1 MGSSSHLKRLAMP
14 RSWPL
19 PRKTT
24 IWVTRPS
31 PCVHSL
37 ERCLTVKLIVRD
49 VLGRAQSAREVRFI
63 VHNEL
68 IKVDGRVCK
77 DTRRGVGLMD
87 VLSLGDEH
95 FRCMLDANG
104 RLRYVK
110 ISAEEASWKLVRV
123 EGKTTLKGGKTQLN
137 FHDGRNMIVD
147 DPKEFNTGDSIKLSL
162 PDQEVLEHIK
172 FEDGVRCY
180 LIGGTHVGE
189 MASMKERIVK
199 RSSMPNEVAFDE
211 FGTTEVNVF
220 AVGDAN
226 IPAMEVKA

>member
-31 PCVHSL
+31 PGGHSL
-37 ERCLTVKLIVRD
+37 ERCMPVNLIVRD

-137 FHDGRNMIVD
+137 FHDGRNMLVD

-226 IPAMEVKA
+226 IPAMEVKV

>member
-31 PCVHSL
+31 PGAHSL
-37 ERCLTVKLIVRD
+37 DRCMPLNLIVRD
-49 VLGRAQSAREVRFI
+49 VLGRAQTSREVRFI

-68 IKVDGRVCK
+68 VKVDGRICK

-95 FRCMLDANG
+95 FRCMLDLNG
-104 RLRYVK
+104 RLRYAQISSDEAAWK
-110 ISAEEASWKLVRV
+110 IARI
-123 EGKTTLKGGKTQLN
+123 EGKSTIKGGKTQLN
-137 FHDGRNMIVD
+137 LHDGRNLIVD
-147 DPKEFNTGDSIKLSL
+147 DSNLYNTGDSLKIAL
-162 PDQEVLEHIK
+162 PEQTIIEHIK
-172 FEDGVRCY
+172 FTEGVRCY
-180 LIGGTHVGE
+180 LVGGTHVGE
-189 MASMKERIVK
+189 VASMKERIVK
-199 RSSMPNEVAFDE
+199 RSTMPNEVSFED

-220 AVGDAN
+220 AVGDSN
-226 IPAMEVKA
+226 MPITEVKA

>member
-1 MGSSSHLKRLAMP
+1 MP
-14 RSWPL
+14 
-19 PRKTT
+19 
-24 IWVTRPS
+24 IN
-31 PCVHSL
+31 
-37 ERCLTVKLIVRD
+37 LIVRD

-137 FHDGRNMIVD
+137 FHDGRNMLVD

-220 AVGDAN
+220 AVGEAS
-226 IPAMEVKA
+226 IPVMEVKA

>member
-1 MGSSSHLKRLAMP
+1 MP
-14 RSWPL
+14 
-19 PRKTT
+19 
-24 IWVTRPS
+24 VN
-31 PCVHSL
+31 
-37 ERCLTVKLIVRD
+37 LIVRD

-110 ISAEEASWKLVRV
+110 ISSEEASWKLVRV

-137 FHDGRNMIVD
+137 FHDGRNMLVD

-162 PDQEVLEHIK
+162 PDQEVLDHIK

-189 MASMKERIVK
+189 TASMKERIVK

-220 AVGDAN
+220 AVGDAS

>member
-31 PCVHSL
+31 PGGHSL
-37 ERCLTVKLIVRD
+37 ERCMPVNLIVRD

-95 FRCMLDANG
+95 FRCMLCLLYTSDA
-104 RLRYVK
+104 
-110 ISAEEASWKLVRV
+110 A
-123 EGKTTLKGGKTQLN
+123 
-137 FHDGRNMIVD
+137 
-147 DPKEFNTGDSIKLSL
+147 
-162 PDQEVLEHIK
+162 
-172 FEDGVRCY
+172 
-180 LIGGTHVGE
+180 
-189 MASMKERIVK
+189 
-199 RSSMPNEVAFDE
+199 DE
-211 FGTTEVNVF
+211 
-220 AVGDAN
+220 
-226 IPAMEVKA
+226 

>member
-1 MGSSSHLKRLAMP
+1 MP
-14 RSWPL
+14 
-19 PRKTT
+19 
-24 IWVTRPS
+24 VN
-31 PCVHSL
+31 
-37 ERCLTVKLIVRD
+37 LIVRV

-137 FHDGRNMIVD
+137 FHDGRNMLVD

-226 IPAMEVKA
+226 IPTMEVKA

>member
-31 PCVHSL
+31 PGGHSL
-37 ERCLTVKLIVRD
+37 ERCMPVNLVIRD

-68 IKVDGRVCK
+68 VKVDGRVCK

-95 FRCMLDANG
+95 
-104 RLRYVK
+104 
-110 ISAEEASWKLVRV
+110 LVM
-123 EGKTTLKGGKTQLN
+123 
-137 FHDGRNMIVD
+137 F
-147 DPKEFNTGDSIKLSL
+147 PA
-162 PDQEVLEHIK
+162 
-172 FEDGVRCY
+172 
-180 LIGGTHVGE
+180 LIGGSTSSTPSPQVGE
-189 MASMKERIVK
+189 E
-199 RSSMPNEVAFDE
+199 E
-211 FGTTEVNVF
+211 
-220 AVGDAN
+220 
-226 IPAMEVKA
+226 

>member
-31 PCVHSL
+31 PGGHSP
-37 ERCLTVKLIVRD
+37 ERCMPVNLIVRD

-110 ISAEEASWKLVRV
+110 ISAEEAAWKLVRI
-123 EGKTTLKGGKTQLN
+123 EGKTTIKGGKTQLN

-147 DPKEFNTGDSIKLSL
+147 DATTYSTGDSIKISL
-162 PDQEVLEHIK
+162 PDQEIIEHIA
-172 FEDGVRCY
+172 FVEGVRCY

-189 MASMKERIVK
+189 MAFMKERIVK
-199 RSSMPNEVAFDE
+199 RSSMPNEVAFEE

-220 AVGDAN
+220 AVGDAS

>member
-1 MGSSSHLKRLAMP
+1 MP
-14 RSWPL
+14 
-19 PRKTT
+19 
-24 IWVTRPS
+24 VN
-31 PCVHSL
+31 
-37 ERCLTVKLIVRD
+37 LIVRD

-137 FHDGRNMIVD
+137 FHDGRNMLVD
-147 DPKEFNTGDSIKLSL
+147 NPKEYNTGDSIKLSL

-189 MASMKERIVK
+189 TASMKERIVK

-220 AVGDAN
+220 AVGDAS

>member
-1 MGSSSHLKRLAMP
+1 MP
-14 RSWPL
+14 
-19 PRKTT
+19 
-24 IWVTRPS
+24 VN
-31 PCVHSL
+31 
-37 ERCLTVKLIVRD
+37 LIVRD

-110 ISAEEASWKLVRV
+110 ISAEEAAWKLVRI
-123 EGKTTLKGGKTQLN
+123 EGKTTVKGGKTQLN

-147 DPKEFNTGDSIKLSL
+147 DAKEFSTGDSLKISL
-162 PDQEVLEHIK
+162 PDQTVLEHIA
-172 FEDGVRCY
+172 FVEDVRCY

-189 MASMKERIVK
+189 TAFMKERIVK
-199 RSSMPNEVAFDE
+199 RSSMPNEVAFEE

-220 AVGDAN
+220 AVGDAS

>member
-1 MGSSSHLKRLAMP
+1 
-14 RSWPL
+14 
-19 PRKTT
+19 
-24 IWVTRPS
+24 
-31 PCVHSL
+31 
-37 ERCLTVKLIVRD
+37 
-49 VLGRAQSAREVRFI
+49 
-63 VHNEL
+63 
-68 IKVDGRVCK
+68 
-77 DTRRGVGLMD
+77 
-87 VLSLGDEH
+87 
-95 FRCMLDANG
+95 ML
-104 RLRYVK
+104 
-110 ISAEEASWKLVRV
+110 
-123 EGKTTLKGGKTQLN
+123 
-137 FHDGRNMIVD
+137 VD

>member
-1 MGSSSHLKRLAMP
+1 MP
-14 RSWPL
+14 
-19 PRKTT
+19 
-24 IWVTRPS
+24 VN
-31 PCVHSL
+31 
-37 ERCLTVKLIVRD
+37 LIVRD

-123 EGKTTLKGGKTQLN
+123 EGKTTLKGGNTQLN
-137 FHDGRNMIVD
+137 FHDGRNMLVD

>member
-1 MGSSSHLKRLAMP
+1 MP
-14 RSWPL
+14 
-19 PRKTT
+19 
-24 IWVTRPS
+24 VN
-31 PCVHSL
+31 
-37 ERCLTVKLIVRD
+37 LIVRD

-110 ISAEEASWKLVRV
+110 ISAEEAAWKLVRI
-123 EGKTTLKGGKTQLN
+123 EGKTTVKGGKTQLN
-137 FHDGRNMIVD
+137 LHDGRNMIVD
-147 DPKEFNTGDSIKLSL
+147 EAKEFSTGDSLKISL
-162 PDQEVLEHIK
+162 PDQTVLEHIA
-172 FEDGVRCY
+172 FVEDVRCY

-189 MASMKERIVK
+189 TAFMKERIVK
-199 RSSMPNEVAFDE
+199 RSSMPNEVAFEE

-220 AVGDAN
+220 AVGDAS

>member
-1 MGSSSHLKRLAMP
+1 MP
-14 RSWPL
+14 
-19 PRKTT
+19 
-24 IWVTRPS
+24 VN
-31 PCVHSL
+31 
-37 ERCLTVKLIVRD
+37 LIVRD

-95 FRCMLDANG
+95 FRCMLDVNG

-110 ISAEEASWKLVRV
+110 ISAEEAAWKLVRI
-123 EGKTTLKGGKTQLN
+123 EGKTTIKGGKTQLN

-147 DPKEFNTGDSIKLSL
+147 DAKEFSTGDSLKISL
-162 PDQEVLEHIK
+162 PDQTVLEHIA
-172 FEDGVRCY
+172 FVEDVRCY

-189 MASMKERIVK
+189 TAFMKERIVK
-199 RSSMPNEVAFDE
+199 RSSMPNEVAFEE

-220 AVGDAN
+220 AVGDAS

>member
-1 MGSSSHLKRLAMP
+1 MP
-14 RSWPL
+14 
-19 PRKTT
+19 
-24 IWVTRPS
+24 VN
-31 PCVHSL
+31 
-37 ERCLTVKLIVRD
+37 LIVRD

-110 ISAEEASWKLVRV
+110 ISAEEASWKLVRI

-137 FHDGRNMIVD
+137 FHDGRNMLVD

-211 FGTTEVNVF
+211 FGTTEINVF

>member
-31 PCVHSL
+31 PGGHSL
-37 ERCLTVKLIVRD
+37 ERCMPVNLIVRD

-137 FHDGRNMIVD
+137 FHDGRNMLVD

-162 PDQEVLEHIK
+162 PDQAVLEHIK

-220 AVGDAN
+220 AVGDTN

>member
-24 IWVTRPS
+24 VWVTRPS
-31 PCVHSL
+31 PGGHSL
-37 ERCLTVKLIVRD
+37 ERCMPVNLIVRD

-110 ISAEEASWKLVRV
+110 ISAEEAAWKLVRI
-123 EGKTTLKGGKTQLN
+123 EGKTTIKGGKTQLN

-147 DPKEFNTGDSIKLSL
+147 DATTYSTGDSVKISL
-162 PDQEVLEHIK
+162 PDQEILEHIA
-172 FEDGVRCY
+172 FVEGVRCY

-189 MASMKERIVK
+189 MAFMKERIVK
-199 RSSMPNEVAFDE
+199 RSSMPNEVAFE
-211 FGTTEVNVF
+211 
-220 AVGDAN
+220 AVSYTHLTLPT
-226 IPAMEVKA
+226 IYSV

>member
-1 MGSSSHLKRLAMP
+1 MP
-14 RSWPL
+14 
-19 PRKTT
+19 
-24 IWVTRPS
+24 VN
-31 PCVHSL
+31 
-37 ERCLTVKLIVRD
+37 LIVRD

-68 IKVDGRVCK
+68 IKVDGRVYK

-95 FRCMLDANG
+95 FRCMLDGNG

-137 FHDGRNMIVD
+137 FHDGRNMLVD

-220 AVGDAN
+220 AVGEAK

>member
-31 PCVHSL
+31 PGGHSL
-37 ERCLTVKLIVRD
+37 ERCMPVNLIVRD

-68 IKVDGRVCK
+68 LKVDGRVCK

-87 VLSLGDEH
+87 VLTLGDEH

-110 ISAEEASWKLVRV
+110 ISAEEAQWKIARI

-137 FHDGRNMIVD
+137 LHDGRNMIVD
-147 DPKEFNTGDSIKLSL
+147 DATTYSTGDSVKISL
-162 PDQEVLEHIK
+162 PDQEILEHIA
-172 FEDGVRCY
+172 FVEGVRCY

-199 RSSMPNEVAFDE
+199 DPVCQTKLHSMSSVQPKSMSSLLVMQAFQLWR
-211 FGTTEVNVF
+211 
-220 AVGDAN
+220 
-226 IPAMEVKA
+226 

>member
-1 MGSSSHLKRLAMP
+1 MP
-14 RSWPL
+14 
-19 PRKTT
+19 
-24 IWVTRPS
+24 VN
-31 PCVHSL
+31 
-37 ERCLTVKLIVRD
+37 LIVRD

-110 ISAEEASWKLVRV
+110 ISAEEAAWKLVRI
-123 EGKTTLKGGKTQLN
+123 EGKTTIKGGKTQLN

-147 DPKEFNTGDSIKLSL
+147 DATTYSTGDSVKISL
-162 PDQEVLEHIK
+162 PDQEILEHIA
-172 FEDGVRCY
+172 FVEGVRCY

-189 MASMKERIVK
+189 TAFMKERIVK